1 MLRNE
6 KWNVAIL
13 FCGLAIFIF
22 GCSFVGELECGLCCA
37 AFLARRQG
45 PLARLLALLCCFFFF
60 VSFLLKLLEE
70 EGGTSCCVWAVR
82 GVIYFRSLAALG
94 CGGSVCS
101 FSDFRGRIQ
110 IGEERAALRSISDRF
125 FFFCSVFVCFFLGGF
140 VF

>member
-1 MLRNE
+1 MERGDSFLRSCYFYFRMLVR
-6 KWNVAIL
+6 WGIGMWSV
-13 FCGLAIFIF
+13 
-22 GCSFVGELECGLCCA
+22 LCCLSRA
-37 AFLARRQG
+37 EAGASCSLTG
-45 PLARLLALLCCFFFF
+45 STVLFFFFVF

-70 EGGTSCCVWAVR
+70 EGGTPCCVWAVR